1 MEECSIVLARY
12 AAYWIRVSLSVGKWV
27 HLCGL
32 WNAQNSRNLLS
43 PEIYVCLVEAVTE
56 RLK

>member
-1 MEECSIVLARY
+1 MEECLIVSARY
-12 AAYWIRVSLSVGKWV
+12 AAYWIRVSSSVGKWV
-27 HLCGL
+27 DLCGL

-43 PEIYVCLVEAVTE
+43 PELYVCLVEAATE